1 MEAEGGDRAAAGKR
15 RGRAPARQ
23 LQPRTSRL
31 PLLLS
36 AAPVPPVPSRRSAP
50 LLAAAPLASPPSC
63 SCTLLTRAAWA
74 RCSQTAPVP
83 LCPALPAASRRCGT
97 AGSPSSPQRP
107 PWRCEEAAKTRPK
120 SRAFQEN
127 FVPSPG
133 VMAGRAPALRDHAPS
148 AQLCR
153 GSLR

>member
-63 SCTLLTRAAWA
+63 CCTLLTRAAWA

-120 SRAFQEN
+120 SRAF
-127 FVPSPG
+127 PG
-133 VMAGRAPALRDHAPS
+133 K
-148 AQLCR
+148 LC
-153 GSLR
+153 SVA